1 MKNLNE
7 KRTYISR
14 EEVLGRIALDDSPTT
29 VCITNHIIEMVT
41 REKHQ
46 GRNCCIRRLDKHYY
60 VNLRTGEIKEFRK
73 AEDRDKSVN
82 MNPKFT
88 ALRQLI
94 NKNFHGLFSEI
105 HLILTYDKEMKE
117 REKASVDFKA
127 FWKRIKRFYSGLDYI
142 VIYEPTEKGVWHIHV
157 LVKDSGNRKLF
168 IPKKHLKELW
178 GHGFIYVLRISDND
192 NIGAYFVALLSED
205 REIKSKKT
213 NRLQYYK
220 KGYRVFSKSKGIE
233 SPTYLKM
240 PYSEAMKLVK
250 GLEPCFEEN
259 YGIYDV
265 ETGDEIN
272 VIYRKHYNMKRGGKY
287 NAREENVE

>member
-1 MKNLNE
+1 MNDFDE
-7 KRTYISR
+7 KRTYVSR
-14 EEVLGRIALDDSPTT
+14 EEVEGRIALDDSPTT
-29 VCITNHIIEMVT
+29 VCVTNHIIEIVT
-41 REKHQ
+41 CEKHQ
-46 GRNCCIRRLDKHYY
+46 GKTCSIRRLDKHYY

-73 AEDRDKSVN
+73 VEDRDRTVN

-168 IPKKHLKELW
+168 IPKEHLKELW
-178 GHGFIYVLRISDND
+178 GQGFVRVLRISNND

-205 REIKSKKT
+205 RETKSKKA
-213 NRLQYYK
+213 NRLRYYK

-240 PYSEAMKLVK
+240 PYKEAMQLVK
-250 GLEPCFEEN
+250 GLEPCFEEQ
-259 YGIYDV
+259 YGIYDK
-265 ETGDEIN
+265 ETNEEIN
-272 VIYRKHYNMKRGGKY
+272 VIYRKEYNTRRQK
-287 NAREENVE
+287 ND